1 MFKKVQSSQSKDKHL
16 TSQVYAGC
24 LVDYINQSDTI
35 FKVFKLEKKDSTD
48 SLLTVRNA
56 DIDEETD

>member
-16 TSQVYAGC
+16 TLHVYADC
-24 LVDYINQSDTI
+24 LVDYVDQSDTI
-35 FKVFKLEKKDSTD
+35 FKVFKLRKKDSTN
-48 SLLTVRNA
+48 SLLIVRNA